1 MARYKRKSYNDKK
14 KQIDQLSNSFLEKL
28 DSYFISEESLKEHL
42 EFMGRFHNYSFRNS
56 VLIDNQFS
64 GARAVGSYNFWKEQ
78 GVNVK
83 KGEKGI
89 QILAPTPIEYFKRDN
104 DWVQKRYASKKEKEE
119 IKKGSLETKN
129 KMFFKVGHVFEYTQT
144 NAREK
149 GIEESDIFKQ
159 YHRDGSLEN
168 DKALISSLEKVADN
182 LNVTIL
188 DEPKYELG
196 TAKGASYPYLKEI
209 ALNPR
214 NSEYEDVTVLIHELA
229 HAKLHTPETRHNYT
243 TAEKEFQAEMVSHVV
258 SSHYGIDS
266 EEFSLSYLHGWTQG
280 KELEDKEQLLN
291 EVKQT
296 SKEFIDTIDN
306 NLEQEL
312 KRERNFSMNNK
323 VNVKSLN
330 AEYSDEFEFAT
341 ITYTNGM
348 TGKENDFSVW
358 SGIESDVQI
367 TKEDLRSGE
376 MYVFMNS
383 PSVQGDSSEGYS
395 NSLDDNMYESNLYDL
410 IDVDDEVE
418 QALVDYH
425 NGEIDDFNIEIPIE
439 KQTMESR
446 YVVVDEEITDIL
458 LKNELDEIDY
468 NDIVD
473 LGKTLENFEM
483 EEFNFNFPENLSENF
498 NKEMMESAIEEEDLK
513 HINTAFEKMD
523 IKPEFNLMDNLSLN
537 ETNNEEKQSKLFNG
551 KGKQKMNNEQS
562 QKDDMEF
569 GMGM

>member
-56 VLIDNQFS
+56 VLIYNQFS

-229 HAKLHTPETRHNYT
+229 HDKIQNPEPRGRYRKG
-243 TAEKEFQAEMVSHVV
+243 EKEFQAEIVCHVV

-266 EEFSLSYLHGWTQG
+266 EECSQSYLHGWTQG

-341 ITYTNGM
+341 ITYTNVM
-348 TGKENDFSVW
+348 KGKDNDFSVW
-358 SGIESDVQI
+358 YGIEIDVQI

-458 LKNELDEIDY
+458 LKN
-468 NDIVD
+468 
-473 LGKTLENFEM
+473 
-483 EEFNFNFPENLSENF
+483 
-498 NKEMMESAIEEEDLK
+498 
-513 HINTAFEKMD
+513 
-523 IKPEFNLMDNLSLN
+523 
-537 ETNNEEKQSKLFNG
+537 
-551 KGKQKMNNEQS
+551 
-562 QKDDMEF
+562 
-569 GMGM
+569 

>member
-1 MARYKRKSYNDKK
+1 
-14 KQIDQLSNSFLEKL
+14 
-28 DSYFISEESLKEHL
+28 
-42 EFMGRFHNYSFRNS
+42 
-56 VLIDNQFS
+56 
-64 GARAVGSYNFWKEQ
+64 
-78 GVNVK
+78 
-83 KGEKGI
+83 
-89 QILAPTPIEYFKRDN
+89 
-104 DWVQKRYASKKEKEE
+104 
-119 IKKGSLETKN
+119 
-129 KMFFKVGHVFEYTQT
+129 
-144 NAREK
+144 
-149 GIEESDIFKQ
+149 
-159 YHRDGSLEN
+159 
-168 DKALISSLEKVADN
+168 
-182 LNVTIL
+182 
-188 DEPKYELG
+188 

-229 HAKLHTPETRHNYT
+229 HAKLHTPETRDNYT

-312 KRERNFSMNNK
+312 KRERNFSMNNR

-330 AEYSDEFEFAT
+330 AEYSDELEFAT
-341 ITYTNGM
+341 ITYSHGM

-458 LKNELDEIDY
+458 LKNKLDEIDY